1 MVRSQTARSPTILD
15 VAARAGVSKSSVSRV
30 LGGSPLVSDEARAAV
45 LLAMEELGYRPNAA
59 ARTLVRRRSHSIG
72 VLVSDL
78 HNPFF
83 AIVLDGIDAVA
94 EEHGYTS
101 LVVRGKRRSQTEE
114 DMLGRLLELQV
125 DGIIAVTERL
135 SRAVLVEA
143 ARSAPLVTLTQ
154 MPRIPRVDS
163 VVSDN
168 REGAR
173 LVVDHL
179 VALGHTRIAM
189 VADPTEHSG
198 AERIQGYQATM
209 SGHGLAGEVR
219 VVPAPLTEQGGS
231 NVTGELLAS
240 PDAVTAVFAGNDVCA
255 FGVIDAL
262 AEHGIRVPLDMS
274 VVGYDNTPLAALR
287 TISLTTVD
295 QFATEIGARGMQ
307 CVLARLKRRDAPAR
321 RVTVPPR
328 LVERSTTAPP
338 RDAGRSL
345 PRAARA
351 GAALRGAAQNSS

>member
-1 MVRSQTARSPTILD
+1 
-15 VAARAGVSKSSVSRV
+15 
-30 LGGSPLVSDEARAAV
+30 
-45 LLAMEELGYRPNAA
+45 
-59 ARTLVRRRSHSIG
+59 
-72 VLVSDL
+72 
-78 HNPFF
+78 
-83 AIVLDGIDAVA
+83 
-94 EEHGYTS
+94 
-101 LVVRGKRRSQTEE
+101 
-114 DMLGRLLELQV
+114 
-125 DGIIAVTERL
+125 
-135 SRAVLVEA
+135 
-143 ARSAPLVTLTQ
+143 
-154 MPRIPRVDS
+154 
-163 VVSDN
+163 
-168 REGAR
+168 
-173 LVVDHL
+173 
-179 VALGHTRIAM
+179 M

-328 LVERSTTAPP
+328 LVERSTTAPS